1 MQYRGGRG
9 GDDYDDYVFK
19 IQVGG
24 GKVDQYN
31 LVNNVV
37 GLFNTATVLAGSQAL
52 SVGMASPAGKAYQGI
67 AQTLTNGLSA
77 AGTYNFG
84 NSLNIPLS
92 ALGGKDQ
99 QRMVIAIPDMF
110 GGSQQSSLEFSVK
123 RIGSIIL
130 SNKNGSSMTDSDI
143 INDYAGLSPRSACKN
158 PQERAQNACSLP
170 VDPLRVF
177 FVKNLYGVEFV
188 TLGWK
193 GRN

>member
-130 SNKNGSSMTDSDI
+130 SNKNGSSLTDFDI

-158 PQERAQNACSLP
+158 PQEELKTHAVYPSIR
-170 VDPLRVF
+170 
-177 FVKNLYGVEFV
+177 
-188 TLGWK
+188 
-193 GRN
+193 